1 MNKKSKE
8 CNLEKWRMPLF
19 LLGITFSAA
28 LVLSAFEWRTPNQ
41 YRSADEIGE
50 FNTFELPPEP
60 ILASVPRPPEPPAQM
75 KPNPDKLILV
85 DKPTPK
91 PVAPD
96 DAQKDLSADP
106 ILEPIDFPPEKYI
119 EDPVA
124 PNNPIDHPDVYPEF
138 PGGDAGLFGYLKAN
152 TRFPQMEKDARLQ
165 GKVYVEFVVNEKGEV
180 EQVKILRGLAA
191 GFDREAVRV
200 ISGMPNWKPG
210 LQNGEPVSVRYR
222 LPIHFVLKN

>member
-8 CNLEKWRMPLF
+8 SDLEKWRMPLF
-19 LLGITFSAA
+19 LLGISFSAA
-28 LVLSAFEWRTPNQ
+28 LVLSAFEWRTPNHYQ
-41 YRSADEIGE
+41 SVDEIGE

-60 ILASVPRPPEPPAQM
+60 ILASVPRPPEPPTQS

-96 DAQKDLSADP
+96 DANKDLSADP
-106 ILEPIDFPPEKYI
+106 ILEPIDFPPEKYT
-119 EDPVA
+119 EEPVA
-124 PNNPIDHPDVYPEF
+124 PNTPIDHPDVYPEF
-138 PGGDAGLFGYLKAN
+138 PGGDAGLFGYLKSN
-152 TRFPQMEKDARLQ
+152 TRFPQMERDARMQ
-165 GKVYVEFVVNEKGEV
+165 GKVYAEFVVNEKGEV